1 MAADDWKSW
10 LAHSLIASL
19 MVLGFAPIVGAWEGA
34 HIATAYYTFREFE
47 QLSIKMRKLRRAE
60 MGWTK
65 IPGELKRTVHWV
77 GVVGDALFPAIAS
90 NLLAWSL
97 VSRGF
102 PWAS

>member
-1 MAADDWKSW
+1 
-10 LAHSLIASL
+10 
-19 MVLGFAPIVGAWEGA
+19 
-34 HIATAYYTFREFE
+34 
-47 QLSIKMRKLRRAE
+47 
-60 MGWTK
+60 MGLTK

>member
-1 MAADDWKSW
+1 MTDDDWKSW

-34 HIATAYYTFREFE
+34 HIATAYYTFRELE
-47 QLSIKMRKLRRAE
+47 QLTIKMRKLRRAG
-60 MGWTK
+60 MGWTN

-77 GVVGDALFPAIAS
+77 GVGGDLLFPAIAS
-90 NLLAWSL
+90 NLLAWWL

-102 PWAS
+102 PWAL